1 MEVAIQMRINQ
12 VGLSVSEIIQE
23 EVSSSP
29 YSEYG
34 SNNRSRGFYDMQ
46 IEDSILS
53 DYDNP
58 FEYMRDLAADE
69 RKSLWYS
76 N

>member
-12 VGLSVSEIIQE
+12 VGLCVSEIIQE
-23 EVSSSP
+23 EVGSRP
-29 YSEYG
+29 YSEYEG
-34 SNNRSRGFYDMQ
+34 NNRSRGFYDMQ
-46 IEDSILS
+46 IEDRILS

-58 FEYMRDLAADE
+58 FEHMRDLATDE

-76 N
+76 Y